1 MSRRGV
7 ATFLGLLLG
16 FSIEVRIGAHD
27 RISTLPLQIDENLQ
41 VKSGQVVMEPTACVQ
56 LAPRVCEADEET
68 CSSEIQPN
76 SSSARDASKG
86 RRRVHFSAKF
96 NSSSNSKERRC
107 ALRVGEDRR
116 LTFAWRGLR
125 FTLIDAAMIELVE
138 ESTSA
143 HFRILQGRVRVTEIE
158 ATQRPESESSTAV
171 AAQSAERPRQLPQ
184 LLSHL
189 GQFEMKPGVDV
200 SVHVHGTSDSKSLGS
215 ESLQAVTL
223 FNESDQ
229 TLTMQLKGWSEPKEL
244 PPWTEVVIRRP
255 GYRTAQAL
263 VEIPV
268 PLQWDSFVERRARLH
283 HGHRNQFAKDL
294 QRAAQGRVQ
303 AAEFVGQAHRLA
315 ADRKV
320 ASIRAEEARER
331 EAERQAKVQSAE
343 VKRLFRERFQRQQL
357 GE

>member
-7 ATFLGLLLG
+7 ATFLGLILG

-27 RISTLPLQIDENLQ
+27 RVSTLPLQVDEDLQ
-41 VKSGQVVMEPTACVQ
+41 VKSGQVVMEPSACVQ
-56 LAPRVCEADEET
+56 LAARVCEGDEESCRT
-68 CSSEIQPN
+68 EVQPKT
-76 SSSARDASKG
+76 SDARDAAKG
-86 RRRVHFSAKF
+86 RRRVHFAAKL
-96 NSSSNSKERRC
+96 NSGSSSEERRC

-116 LTFAWRGLR
+116 LTFAWMGLR
-125 FTLIDAAMIELVE
+125 FTMIDAAMIELVE
-138 ESTSA
+138 EPSSA
-143 HFRILQGRVRVTEIE
+143 HFRILQGRVRVTGLE
-158 ATQRPESESSTAV
+158 AAKGHSPELPT
-171 AAQSAERPRQLPQ
+171 QLPQ
-184 LLSHL
+184 FLSHL
-189 GQFEMKPGVDV
+189 GRFEMKPGIDL
-200 SVHVHGTSDSKSLGS
+200 SVQVHGVSDPKALMS
-215 ESLQAVTL
+215 ESLQSATL

-229 TLTMQLKGWSEPKEL
+229 ALSMQLKGWSEHKEL

-255 GYRTAQAL
+255 GYQSAQAL

-283 HGHRNQFAKDL
+283 HGPRDQFAKDL
-294 QRAAQGRVQ
+294 QRAAQGRVK

-320 ASIRAEEARER
+320 ASIRAEQARER

>member
-7 ATFLGLLLG
+7 AIILGLLLG
-16 FSIEVRIGAHD
+16 FAIEVKIGAHD
-27 RISTLPLQIDENLQ
+27 RVSTLPLQIDESLQ
-41 VKSGQVVMEPTACVQ
+41 VKSGQLVMEPSACVR
-56 LAPRVCEADEET
+56 LEPRVCEADEEN
-68 CSSEIQPN
+68 CRAEVQAN
-76 SSSARDASKG
+76 SSSARDATKG
-86 RRRVHFSAKF
+86 RRRVHFSAKL
-96 NSSSNSKERRC
+96 NSSVNSGDRRC

-116 LTFAWRGLR
+116 LTFSWKGLR

-138 ESTSA
+138 EGSGA

-158 ATQRPESESSTAV
+158 TTKLPDPENSNLAE
-171 AAQSAERPRQLPQ
+171 AQSSQLQTQLPQ
-184 LLSHL
+184 FLSHL
-189 GQFEMKPGVDV
+189 GRFEMKPGLDL
-200 SVHVHGTSDSKSLGS
+200 SVNVQGASASKNVGAEYLQSL
-215 ESLQAVTL
+215 TL

-229 TLTMQLKGWSEPKEL
+229 TLSMHLKGWSESKEL

-255 GYRTAQAL
+255 GYRSAQAL

-283 HGHRNQFAKDL
+283 HGHRSQFANDL

-303 AAEFVGQAHRLA
+303 AAEFVGQAHRFA

-320 ASIRAEEARER
+320 ASIRAEQARVR
-331 EAERQAKVQSAE
+331 EAGRQAKVQSAE